1 MLLRANIGAGNNN
14 SSNTGLC
21 QCIHRTFRYYWQVA
35 SGMADPYF
43 VTYDLQTTDPVEG
56 GQTELRTP
64 SKPYTGDGQTD
75 RNSKKL

>member
-35 SGMADPYF
+35 SGMADPF
-43 VTYDLQTTDPVEG
+43 VTYDLQMTDHVVG

-64 SKPYTGDGQTD
+64 SKPQTGYRQTD
-75 RNSKKL
+75 GNSEKL